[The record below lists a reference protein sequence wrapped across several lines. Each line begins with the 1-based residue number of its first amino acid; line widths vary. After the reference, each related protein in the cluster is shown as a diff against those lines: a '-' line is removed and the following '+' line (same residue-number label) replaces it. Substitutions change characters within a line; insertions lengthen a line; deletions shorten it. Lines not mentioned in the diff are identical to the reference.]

1 MITSR
6 LLLGGIGTIGI
17 WATLALA
24 AGAQGALDVDEDAA
38 ERALERTL
46 ALEGAVL
53 LPPGTFEGV
62 FALNYDYTETDLLGG
77 DLRSRRDRF
86 ISEFQLR
93 YGLPFDA
100 QLELALPFNRVT
112 SRFDTPSG
120 SISTKDT
127 GSGVGDFRIGFSKT
141 LLRESQAG
149 ADLVGRL
156 TWSTASG
163 DSEDNGVALTS
174 NTEEVRASLSAVKRL
189 DPVAL
194 SGRVGYEW
202 SLENDD
208 GVDFG
213 DSFIF
218 GVSASLA
225 ASPTVSLSAGL
236 SGSFSGKATVN
247 GIEVAGTDTNQAT
260 VSFGVSSVVGRNLLA
275 NASIG
280 AGLTE
285 DTADYSIGF
294 TISRRFGR
302 R

>member
-1 MITSR
+1 MATSGFSLR
-6 LLLGGIGTIGI
+6 SIGAFGI
-17 WATLALA
+17 WASMALA
-24 AGAQGALDVDEDAA
+24 ANAQGALDVDEDAA

-77 DLRSRRDRF
+77 DLRSRRDRVVT
-86 ISEFQLR
+86 EFQLR

-100 QLELALPFNRVT
+100 QLEMALPFNRVT

-127 GSGVGDFRIGFSKT
+127 GSGIGDFRIGISKT

-156 TWSTASG
+156 TWSTATG

-174 NTEEVRASLSAVKRL
+174 DTEEVRASLSAVKRL

-194 SGRVGYEW
+194 SGRIGYEW

-208 GVDFG
+208 GIDFG
-213 DSFIF
+213 DSFTF

-236 SGSFSGKATVN
+236 NAAYSGKATIN
-247 GIEVAGTDTNQAT
+247 GVEIPGTDTNQAT

-275 NASIG
+275 NATIG
-280 AGLTE
+280 AGLTD
-285 DTADYSIGF
+285 DTADYSVGF
-294 TISRRFGR
+294 SLSKRFGR